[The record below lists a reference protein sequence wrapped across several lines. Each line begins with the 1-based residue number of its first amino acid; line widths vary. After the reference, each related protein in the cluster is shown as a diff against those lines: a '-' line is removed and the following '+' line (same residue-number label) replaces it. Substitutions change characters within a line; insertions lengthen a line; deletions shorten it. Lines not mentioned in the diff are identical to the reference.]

1 MKFETYNNIGF
12 SLMSFLSIIKNMNSL
27 EYSKSLLILPLV
39 LHDPLVK
46 YLKDGRVVIKGIEDL
61 ILSKVEYFLNYNERY
76 FNYLPL
82 SLNTIIFARKMG
94 YIEVNNNQ
102 IIPIKEE
109 IENINFNSK
118 ELGNRLN
125 DVYKASNNIVKILE
139 EDINELYFKF
149 RIEI

>member
-1 MKFETYNNIGF
+1 MKFEQYNNIGF

-46 YLKDGRVVIKGIEDL
+46 YLKDGRVVIRGIEDL
-61 ILSKVEYFLNYNERY
+61 ILSKVEYFLNYNDRY

-82 SLNTIIFARKMG
+82 SLNTIIFAEKMG
-94 YIEVNNNQ
+94 YIEINNSQ
-102 IIPIKEE
+102 IIPIKQE
-109 IENINFNSK
+109 IEKINFSVK
-118 ELGNRLN
+118 ELGSRINT
-125 DVYKASNNIVKILE
+125 VYKASNNIVKILD
-139 EDINELYFKF
+139 EDVKELYFKL

>member
-82 SLNTIIFARKMG
+82 SLNTIIFAKKMG

-139 EDINELYFKF
+139 EDINELYFKL

>member
-1 MKFETYNNIGF
+1 
-12 SLMSFLSIIKNMNSL
+12 MSFLSIIKNMNSL

-82 SLNTIIFARKMG
+82 SLNTIIFAKKMG

>member
-82 SLNTIIFARKMG
+82 SLNTIIFAKKMG